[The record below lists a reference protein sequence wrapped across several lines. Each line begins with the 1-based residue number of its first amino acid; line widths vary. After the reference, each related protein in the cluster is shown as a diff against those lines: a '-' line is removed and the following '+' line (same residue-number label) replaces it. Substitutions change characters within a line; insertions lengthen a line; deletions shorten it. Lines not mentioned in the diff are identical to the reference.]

1 MDGFD
6 SLAVD
11 LGDVRLN
18 VFRAGEG
25 APVLLLHGYPQTAMM
40 WHRVAPALAARFA
53 VVVPDLPG
61 HGSSGVP
68 AGGPERYAKR
78 RLAADMVALMAALG
92 HTRFAVVGHDRGGR
106 VAYRMALDSP
116 ATVRALA
123 LLDIVPTGEVW
134 ADFDAARAL
143 NYYHWAFLAQP
154 APLPERLIGSDPTFY
169 LDATL
174 KSWTKTK
181 TLAAFAPE
189 ALADYRASF
198 ADPAHIGAACDDY
211 RAGATLDRD
220 HDDADRA
227 AGATIACPTLVLW
240 GASFGASGARPQLE
254 TWRRWAPGAEG
265 AAIDSGHFPAE
276 EAPEATLAH
285 LLPFLQASATG

>member
-6 SLAVD
+6 SLPVD
-11 LGDVRLN
+11 LADVRLN
-18 VFRAGEG
+18 VFRGGEG

-40 WHRVAPALAARFA
+40 WHRVAPALAERFS

-61 HGSSGVP
+61 HGRSGVP
-68 AGGPERYAKR
+68 AGGPARYAKR
-78 RLAADMVALMAALG
+78 RLAADMVELMAALG

-116 ATVRALA
+116 GPVRALA

-143 NYYHWAFLAQP
+143 AYYHWAFLAQP
-154 APLPERLIGSDPTFY
+154 APLPERLIGSDPAFY

-181 TLAAFAPE
+181 TLAAFAPA
-189 ALADYRASF
+189 ALADYHVSF
-198 ADPAHIGAACDDY
+198 ADPAHIAAACDDY

-220 HDDADRA
+220 DDDADRA
-227 AGATIACPTLVLW
+227 AGTTIDCPTLVLW
-240 GASFGASGARPQLE
+240 GASFGASGARSQLE
-254 TWRRWAPGAEG
+254 TWRRWAPHAGG
-265 AAIDSGHFPAE
+265 AAIDSGHFLAE
-276 EAPEATLAH
+276 EAPDATLSH
-285 LLPFLQASATG
+285 LLPFLESTATG